1 VRHVFDR
8 LVAGQVEERFV
19 VGVDQEEPPM
29 EAGLQHVAGDGLPER
44 TRAVG
49 GADDADGTRFE
60 QRLEIMGLFHDVGPR
75 AMRP

>member
-1 VRHVFDR
+1 
-8 LVAGQVEERFV
+8 
-19 VGVDQEEPPM
+19 M